1 MALKIEGILL
11 AAGES
16 RRMGYPKPLL
26 MIGGETFL
34 AHCAATML
42 EVVSRLIIV
51 TGAHDDR
58 VARAVPQDPRVATHH
73 NPEWSRGQLS
83 SLKTGLIG
91 LTPECSA
98 VVVQLADHPLVKA
111 ATVRGLV
118 ATYNETHMPIVIARH
133 NQRRGHPVLFDRAV
147 FDELMAA
154 PDELGARAVVN
165 ADSGRVT
172 YFEVDDPGVVMDL
185 DTPAELISAG
195 LRPPPSAG

>member
-1 MALKIEGILL
+1 
-11 AAGES
+11 
-16 RRMGYPKPLL
+16 
-26 MIGGETFL
+26 
-34 AHCAATML
+34 ML

-58 VARAVPQDPRVATHH
+58 VARAVPQDPRVVLYH

-118 ATYNETHMPIVIARH
+118 ATCNETHMPIVIARH

-165 ADSGRVT
+165 ADAGRVT
-172 YFEVDDPGVVMDL
+172 YFEVDDLGVVMDL
-185 DTPAELISAG
+185 DTPAELIGAG
-195 LRPPPSAG
+195 LPPPPSGS